1 MEQTITEQL
10 TVILNRKKLNKQK
23 KEMDMEDNSIIKVCG
38 QYRCTVK
45 REDGTIEQ
53 GEWKNTIHADFLGL
67 LESSLAT
74 PQDYA
79 LNNLM
84 DTVEYNDEQ
93 QGVWPTQAEKD
104 GILLRTDSLAFERGS
119 YTTVCG
125 IADGTPTYS
134 KKVTGVF
141 TGYEVTVH
149 DANLGW
155 NLKSTAADPP
165 FNKTI
170 ATPTSWSNIT
180 LAVADELTIEWTISF
195 S

>member
-1 MEQTITEQL
+1 M
-10 TVILNRKKLNKQK
+10 KKK
-23 KEMDMEDNSIIKVCG
+23 SVIKVRG
-38 QYRCTVK
+38 QYRCTIK
-45 REDGTIEQ
+45 RENGTIEQ

-67 LESSLAT
+67 LKSSLAT

-84 DTVEYNDEQ
+84 DTVEYSSGDEWAT
-93 QGVWPTQAEKD
+93 QGSKD
-104 GILLRTDSLAFERGS
+104 GIALRENLYDFGSGCYTTICSLA
-119 YTTVCG
+119 
-125 IADGTPTYS
+125 DGAPDYS

-141 TGYEVTVH
+141 TGYGLTVY

-155 NLKSTAADPP
+155 KIKSNPDDPP
-165 FNKTI
+165 FTKTI

-180 LAVADELTIEWTISF
+180 LAAADELTIEWTISF

>member
-1 MEQTITEQL
+1 M
-10 TVILNRKKLNKQK
+10 KKK
-23 KEMDMEDNSIIKVCG
+23 SVIKVRG
-38 QYRCTVK
+38 QYRCTIK

-84 DTVEYNDEQ
+84 TAVEYDDGGGYN
-93 QGVWPTQAEKD
+93 TQAGKD
-104 GILLRTDSLAFERGS
+104 GIALSVHSDSFSDGAV
-119 YTTVCG
+119 TTVCSL
-125 IADGTPTYS
+125 ADGAPTYS
-134 KKVTGVF
+134 KKVTGIY
-141 TGYEVTVH
+141 TGYSNTILN
-149 DANLGW
+149 ANLGW

-165 FNKTI
+165 FTKTI